1 MIYHL
6 TGNVMEDD
14 VEEFLAAGVDI
25 VISKPIKILT
35 LDLLIEHINL
45 YGSLSV
51 PDKYLAQS
59 YGALNWVKRSH
70 ILKTKTLLADLA

>member
-14 VEEFLAAGVDI
+14 VEEFIAAGVDI
-25 VISKPIKILT
+25 VISKPIRILT

-45 YGSLSV
+45 YGSSSV
-51 PDKYLAQS
+51 PDMYLAQS

-70 ILKTKTLLADLA
+70 ALTTKTLSVDLV